1 MRPWGPPTWLAPVA
15 SRSLKMSEALSS
27 GLRRGYLHRLLS
39 AKLTRVESAINV
51 AKLGLG
57 PLG

>member
-27 GLRRGYLHRLLS
+27 GLRRGYLHRRLS
-39 AKLTRVESAINV
+39 AKLAWLEIAINV
-51 AKLGLG
+51 EELALGQFG
-57 PLG
+57 